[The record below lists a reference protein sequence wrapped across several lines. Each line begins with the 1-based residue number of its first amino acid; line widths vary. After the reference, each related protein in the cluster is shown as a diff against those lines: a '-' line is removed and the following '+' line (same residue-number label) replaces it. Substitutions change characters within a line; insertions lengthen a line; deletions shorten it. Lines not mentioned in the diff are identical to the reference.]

1 MQWVYTKYYR
11 HGMKMLRYLF
21 ILIVYSMHIV
31 LLAHI
36 YQTLFS
42 ATIHH
47 KLECYKN
54 SELDGGGSL
63 GN

>member
-1 MQWVYTKYYR
+1 
-11 HGMKMLRYLF
+11 
-21 ILIVYSMHIV
+21 MHIG

-47 KLECYKN
+47 KLEYYKN
-54 SELDGGGSL
+54 GELDGGASL